1 MTRQRTRN
9 SLREDQVSLLHEVLE
24 KRAPDALA
32 TLLPKVEA
40 NSLSREERHRVCDL
54 IGAELAETG
63 FDANSEPL
71 ARGLKLE
78 DLLDVINRPNLS
90 LDDATAGLPPRARPP
105 LAVCAAAALI
115 GGLALFAAT
124 RREFGE
130 SGLLLLLGWTGVA
143 VAAVAALVFAA
154 RSGRLDGA
162 EPAEQPRTV
171 AQDRG
176 AEPWDRAARLS
187 NVHVR

>member
-1 MTRQRTRN
+1 MTTPSTPRHDPTTSSGCAGAQ
-9 SLREDQVSLLHEVLE
+9 
-24 KRAPDALA
+24 
-32 TLLPKVEA
+32 
-40 NSLSREERHRVCDL
+40 SREIVV
-54 IGAELAETG
+54 G
-63 FDANSEPL
+63 
-71 ARGLKLE
+71 
-78 DLLDVINRPNLS
+78 
-90 LDDATAGLPPRARPP
+90 ATAGLPPRARPP

-171 AQDRG
+171 AQHRG
-176 AEPWDRAARLS
+176 AEPWDRAAD
-187 NVHVR
+187 